1 MWDAGPT
8 GLEPATS
15 AVTGRRSNQT
25 ELQSH
30 FNIKFVRQR
39 GPKRDRTADLLNAIQ
54 ALYQLS
60 YSPGSEDQVRRVV
73 LANGPRR
80 GGGT

>member
-54 ALYQLS
+54 ALSQLS
-60 YSPGSEDQVRRVV
+60 YGPIRSEGAANIRLV
-73 LANGPRR
+73 LDMAIW
-80 GGGT
+80 